1 MQNQIL
7 AVKKVLFCVILA
19 AKVVEFNR
27 QPNLDSYPTAL
38 DRYLAI
44 IVGTF
49 RKCDDVARG
58 ERAFP

>member
-7 AVKKVLFCVILA
+7 AVKKVLFCAIRA
-19 AKVVEFNR
+19 SKVVGFNR
-27 QPNLDSYPTAL
+27 PPNLDSYPTDL
-38 DRYLAI
+38 NRYLAI